1 MFIGP
6 WDAGGPWNFSGI
18 EGARRFLD
26 RVWNVV
32 LEPARDHTEGA
43 QSGRPGTKG
52 QETDLVAQDAR
63 LRHMTHATIRRVT
76 EDIEQFKF
84 NTIIAALMEFNNYLV
99 KAKETAVCGTPR
111 GTRR

>member
-32 LEPARDHTEGA
+32 LEPARETRC
-43 QSGRPGTKG
+43 SGTGG
-52 QETDLVAQDAR
+52 GR
-63 LRHMTHATIRRVT
+63 LIW
-76 EDIEQFKF
+76 
-84 NTIIAALMEFNNYLV
+84 
-99 KAKETAVCGTPR
+99 
-111 GTRR
+111 